1 MLMGDNDLE
10 LKIQIMDIPEEERD
24 YLFRLTNDL
33 EENLNRLEVE
43 IKPIEGEKVEGT
55 RGTLLEL
62 GKLLVIPLAPVVVNK
77 LFNAL
82 QDWRNRNNVDI
93 TVEVMKS
100 STGELKG
107 EKIIVTQKGVSSKN
121 TPSVIDK
128 LKGLVRS

>member
-24 YLFRLTNDL
+24 YLFRLTKDL
-33 EENLNRLEVE
+33 EANLNRLDLE
-43 IKPIEGEKVEGT
+43 IKPIEGKVEVGA
-55 RGTLLEL
+55 RGVLLEL
-62 GKLLVIPLAPVVVNK
+62 GSLLIIPLAPVVVNK

-107 EKIIVTQKGVSSKN
+107 EKIIVTQKGVGSKN

>member
-1 MLMGDNDLE
+1 MLMEDNDLE

-62 GKLLVIPLAPVVVNK
+62 GNLLVIPLAPIVVNK